1 MSLAKLTMISFNS
14 YLNQMYD
21 GQTLFDLLTLPE
33 GIDKEDLVDNIMLQG
48 GEFEVLYSDP
58 VFMREA
64 VGSWGRKCYNTFLRW
79 ITAQNIQYNPLE
91 NYDRNESITD
101 QYYKAVSSSARRDS
115 GNTRTF
121 NNQDKRTLDTEEKRT
136 LDTEDKR
143 TLDTEDKR
151 TLDTEDKRTL
161 DTEDERTL
169 DTTRTSED
177 EVSAFDSS
185 TYQPSAKNTTDDD
198 GTDTTTHTGTDT
210 IERSGTDTLTNTG
223 TDTLDH
229 TGTDTLDHTGTDT
242 VDYSGTIKDEYGEG
256 SSGNENENSTNTHS
270 SRIHGNIGVTTS
282 QQMLQQEY
290 DIARFNI
297 IDQITDMFILE
308 FCIPIYE

>member
-14 YLNQMYD
+14 YLQQMYN

-33 GIDKEDLVDNIMLQG
+33 GISKDDLVDNIILQG
-48 GEFEVLYSDP
+48 GEFEVIYSDP

-79 ITAQNIQYNPLE
+79 ITAQSIQYNPLE
-91 NYDRNESITD
+91 NYDRNELLTD
-101 QYYKAVSSSARRDS
+101 QYYKAASSSARRDS

-121 NNQDKRTLDTEEKRT
+121 NNQDKRTI
-136 LDTEDKR
+136 
-143 TLDTEDKR
+143 
-151 TLDTEDKRTL
+151 
-161 DTEDERTL
+161 
-169 DTTRTSED
+169 DTTVVSED

-185 TYQPSAKNTTDDD
+185 TYQPSEKNTTDND
-198 GTDTTTHTGTDT
+198 
-210 IERSGTDTLTNTG
+210 
-223 TDTLDH
+223 
-229 TGTDTLDHTGTDT
+229 GTDT

-256 SSGNENENSTNTHS
+256 TSGNENENSTNTHS
-270 SRIHGNIGVTTS
+270 GRIHGNVGVTTS
-282 QQMLQQEY
+282 QQMLSAEY
-290 DIARFNI
+290 EVARFNI

>member
-1 MSLAKLTMISFNS
+1 MSLAKLTMLSFNK
-14 YLNQMYD
+14 YLNDMYE

-33 GIDKEDLVDNIMLQG
+33 GISKEDLVDNILLQG
-48 GEFEVLYSDP
+48 GEFEVLYSNP

-79 ITAQNIQYNPLE
+79 ITAQNIQDNPLE
-91 NYDRNESITD
+91 NYDRNELLTD
-101 QYYKAVSSSARRDS
+101 QYYKSASSSGRRDS

-121 NNQDKRTLDTEEKRT
+121 NNQDKRTLDTEE
-136 LDTEDKR
+136 
-143 TLDTEDKR
+143 KR

-210 IERSGTDTLTNTG
+210 LERSGTDTMTNTG

-229 TGTDTLDHTGTDT
+229 TGT
-242 VDYSGTIKDEYGEG
+242 IKDEYGEG
-256 SSGNENENSTNTHS
+256 TSGNENENSTNTHS
-270 SRIHGNIGVTTS
+270 GRIHGNIGVTTS

>member
-14 YLNQMYD
+14 YLQQMYN
-21 GQTLFDLLTLPE
+21 GQTLFDLLTLPD
-33 GIDKEDLVDNIMLQG
+33 GISKDDLVDNIILQG
-48 GEFEVLYSDP
+48 GEFEVVYSDP
-58 VFMREA
+58 VFMSEA

-79 ITAQNIQYNPLE
+79 ITAQSIQYNPLE
-91 NYDRNESITD
+91 NYDRNEFLTD
-101 QYYKAVSSSARRDS
+101 QYYKSASSSARRDS

-121 NNQDKRTLDTEEKRT
+121 DNQDKRTI
-136 LDTEDKR
+136 
-143 TLDTEDKR
+143 
-151 TLDTEDKRTL
+151 

-198 GTDTTTHTGTDT
+198 GTDTLTH
-210 IERSGTDTLTNTG
+210 S
-223 TDTLDH
+223 
-229 TGTDTLDHTGTDT
+229 GTDT

-256 SSGNENENSTNTHS
+256 TSGNENENSTNTHS
-270 SRIHGNIGVTTS
+270 GRIHGNVGVTTS
-282 QQMLQQEY
+282 QQMLSAEY
-290 DIARFNI
+290 EVARFNI

-308 FCIPIYE
+308 FCIPIYD

>member
-1 MSLAKLTMISFNS
+1 MSLAKLTMLSFNK
-14 YLNQMYD
+14 YLNDMYN
-21 GQTLFDLLTLPE
+21 GQTLFDLMQLPE
-33 GIDKEDLVDNIMLQG
+33 GIDKDVLCDNIMLQG
-48 GEFEVLYSDP
+48 GEFEVLYADP
-58 VFMREA
+58 SFMRDA
-64 VGSWGRKCYNTFLRW
+64 IGMWSKKCYNTFLKW
-79 ITAQNIQYNPLE
+79 VTAQNIQYNPLE
-91 NYDRNESITD
+91 NYDRMEDWSD
-101 QYYKAVSSSARRDS
+101 QYYKAASSSARRDS

-121 NNQDKRTLDTEEKRT
+121 NNQDKRTI
-136 LDTEDKR
+136 
-143 TLDTEDKR
+143 
-151 TLDTEDKRTL
+151 

-198 GTDTTTHTGTDT
+198 GTDTLTH
-210 IERSGTDTLTNTG
+210 S
-223 TDTLDH
+223 
-229 TGTDTLDHTGTDT
+229 GTDT

-256 SSGNENENSTNTHS
+256 TSGNENENSTNTHGG
-270 SRIHGNIGVTTS
+270 RVHGNIGVTTS

>member
-21 GQTLFDLLTLPE
+21 GQTLFDLLTLPD
-33 GIDKEDLVDNIMLQG
+33 GISKDDLVDNIMLQG

-79 ITAQNIQYNPLE
+79 ITAQSIQYNPLE
-91 NYDRNESITD
+91 NYDRNELLTD
-101 QYYKAVSSSARRDS
+101 QYYKNASSSARRDS

-121 NNQDKRTLDTEEKRT
+121 DNQDKRTI
-136 LDTEDKR
+136 
-143 TLDTEDKR
+143 
-151 TLDTEDKRTL
+151 

-169 DTTRTSED
+169 DTTRTSEE

-198 GTDTTTHTGTDT
+198 GTDTLTH
-210 IERSGTDTLTNTG
+210 S
-223 TDTLDH
+223 
-229 TGTDTLDHTGTDT
+229 GTDT

-256 SSGNENENSTNTHS
+256 TSGNENENSTNTHS
-270 SRIHGNIGVTTS
+270 GRVHGNIGVTTS
-282 QQMLQQEY
+282 QQMLQSEY

-308 FCIPIYE
+308 FCIPIYD

>member
-14 YLNQMYD
+14 YLQQMYN
-21 GQTLFDLLTLPE
+21 GQTLFDLLTLPD
-33 GIDKEDLVDNIMLQG
+33 GISKDDLVDNIILQG
-48 GEFEVLYSDP
+48 GEFEVVYSDP

-79 ITAQNIQYNPLE
+79 ITAQSIQYNPLE
-91 NYDRNESITD
+91 NYDRNELLTD
-101 QYYKAVSSSARRDS
+101 QYYKAASSSARRDS

-121 NNQDKRTLDTEEKRT
+121 DNQDKRTI
-136 LDTEDKR
+136 
-143 TLDTEDKR
+143 
-151 TLDTEDKRTL
+151 

-185 TYQPSAKNTTDDD
+185 AYQPSAKNTTEDD
-198 GTDTTTHTGTDT
+198 GTDTLTH
-210 IERSGTDTLTNTG
+210 S
-223 TDTLDH
+223 
-229 TGTDTLDHTGTDT
+229 GTDT

-256 SSGNENENSTNTHS
+256 TSGNENENSTNTHS
-270 SRIHGNIGVTTS
+270 GRVHGNIGVTTS
-282 QQMLQQEY
+282 QQMLQSEY

-297 IDQITDMFILE
+297 IDQITDLFILE
-308 FCIPIYE
+308 FCIPIYD

>member
-21 GQTLFDLLTLPE
+21 GQTLFDLLTLPD
-33 GIDKEDLVDNIMLQG
+33 GISKDDLVDNIMLQG

-79 ITAQNIQYNPLE
+79 ITAQSIQYNPLE
-91 NYDRNESITD
+91 NYDRNELLTD
-101 QYYKAVSSSARRDS
+101 QYYKNASSSARRDS

-121 NNQDKRTLDTEEKRT
+121 DNQDKRTI
-136 LDTEDKR
+136 
-143 TLDTEDKR
+143 
-151 TLDTEDKRTL
+151 

-169 DTTRTSED
+169 DTTRTSEE

-198 GTDTTTHTGTDT
+198 GTDTLTH
-210 IERSGTDTLTNTG
+210 S
-223 TDTLDH
+223 
-229 TGTDTLDHTGTDT
+229 GTDT

-256 SSGNENENSTNTHS
+256 TSGTEKENSKTEHDG
-270 SRIHGNIGVTTS
+270 RVHGNIGTLTS
-282 QQMLQQEY
+282 QKMLSDEY
-290 DIARFNI
+290 EVARFNI

-308 FCIPIYE
+308 FCVPIYE